1 MEKKINHSLNALKVF
16 AILAVIIMHC
26 IQINQMSK
34 SFPITVGLMKFA
46 VPIFFL
52 ISGFYSFYDDIQI
65 ANNKYK
71 TRIIRLLKLIIFA
84 NLFYFIVTPDLHNLM
99 SLNSI
104 FNIKAILACLIVNLP
119 LISGHLW
126 FLDALL
132 YCYILVFILSKLKI
146 NLNKFYFM
154 IPLLLV
160 TNIILGEISNGLG
173 IQIMYYWYRNFIFT
187 GLPFFMIGYLIHDKL
202 DIITEKFS
210 NKSLLIYLL
219 ISCCLII
226 SETFF
231 AETDLYIGTIF
242 FSIIVF
248 IICILNPN
256 KINYKLSELI
266 GGKLYGYIYILHLY
280 VIQTL
285 LVYYSLNLG
294 YLNPIMVFIVTTFI
308 SYIVY
313 LLVNKIKML
322 NFSFEKF
329 SS

>member
-242 FSIIVF
+242 FSQCRQLKKFFMIFSMDF
-248 IICILNPN
+248 II
-256 KINYKLSELI
+256 
-266 GGKLYGYIYILHLY
+266 
-280 VIQTL
+280 
-285 LVYYSLNLG
+285 
-294 YLNPIMVFIVTTFI
+294 
-308 SYIVY
+308 
-313 LLVNKIKML
+313 
-322 NFSFEKF
+322 FSC
-329 SS
+329 